1 MAEIVLARIDDR
13 LIHGQVMTAWL
24 QYSGGNHIVIVDDET
39 AEDSFLK
46 SVLSMSIPIGVKLDI
61 FNCLDGAEFL
71 KNLND
76 NSKVIILAKVPETF
90 FTLIENG
97 VNLKQIII
105 GGMGANPNRSKFYK
119 NISASDNERETF
131 KKIIASGTTLT
142 IQVIPDQNPI
152 NAEQF
157 LAH

>member
-39 AEDSFLK
+39 AEDEFLK
-46 SVLSMSIPIGVKLDI
+46 SVLSMSIPSGIKLNV
-61 FNCLDGAEFL
+61 FNCSDGSEFL
-71 KNLND
+71 KNLSGD
-76 NSKVIILAKVPETF
+76 SKVVILVKVPGTF
-90 FTLIENG
+90 LKLIESG

-119 NISASDNERETF
+119 NISASDEEREALR
-131 KKIIASGTTLT
+131 KIISLGTSVN
-142 IQVIPDQNPI
+142 IHVIPDQNAI
-152 NAEQF
+152 NAKQF
-157 LAH
+157 LV